1 VLWGDQDAFNHVNN
15 LAYLRWCESARVEY
29 LVRIGLFPQLPPRG
43 VGPIIAS
50 LTCHYRRPLNYPDT
64 VVVGTR
70 VTSIGNASFRM
81 EHRIVSLATGELA
94 AEIDSA
100 MVTLDYGSG
109 KSVRVPEEVRQAI
122 TELEGRAVEE
132 PSHHPVTR

>member
-1 VLWGDQDAFNHVNN
+1 MLWGDQDSFNHVNN